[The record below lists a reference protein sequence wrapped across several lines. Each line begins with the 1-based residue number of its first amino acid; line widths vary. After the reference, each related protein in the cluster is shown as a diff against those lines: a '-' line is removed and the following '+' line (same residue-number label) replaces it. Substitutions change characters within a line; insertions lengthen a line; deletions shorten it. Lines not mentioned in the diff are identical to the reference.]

1 MALLRPF
8 LVVVAFPAFLLLL
21 RFAGSLPALAFGLLL
36 GAAYVAYERFTRLSR
51 APWNGRPLDG
61 ISLQVEDKPDLR
73 LVPPPPPYVE
83 QLEIGATGPGEL
95 QFVLISPRRRATVK
109 LSAEQARWL
118 ASALNH
124 WADSSETIPLH

>member
-51 APWNGRPLDG
+51 APWNANLWTAFP
-61 ISLQVEDKPDLR
+61 SKLR
-73 LVPPPPPYVE
+73 
-83 QLEIGATGPGEL
+83 T
-95 QFVLISPRRRATVK
+95 SRT
-109 LSAEQARWL
+109 
-118 ASALNH
+118 
-124 WADSSETIPLH
+124 